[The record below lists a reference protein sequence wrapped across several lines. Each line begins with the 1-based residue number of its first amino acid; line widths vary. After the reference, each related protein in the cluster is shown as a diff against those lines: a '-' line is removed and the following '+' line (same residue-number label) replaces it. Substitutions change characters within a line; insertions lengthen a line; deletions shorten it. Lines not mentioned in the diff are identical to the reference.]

1 MAPAPGF
8 EPGSS
13 ARQAEMIGQA
23 TPRERDGGPEHF
35 VYSLC
40 QKRDYIPMLSRNVG
54 CLASALP
61 KNSSESPSSIMA
73 PIRTPTVSCKNL
85 SST

>member
-23 TPRERDGGPEHF
+23 TPRERDAGPERF

-40 QKRDYIPMLSRNVG
+40 QKTYIPIFRRKVG
-54 CLASALP
+54 FPASLLP
-61 KNSSESPSSIMA
+61 KNSSESPSSIIA

>member
-23 TPRERDGGPEHF
+23 TPRERDADQSTLYIVFAKTKLHSHVKPERWVSSFTVTKEFLGVTFFHHGPHQNTDSF
-35 VYSLC
+35 L
-40 QKRDYIPMLSRNVG
+40 
-54 CLASALP
+54 
-61 KNSSESPSSIMA
+61 
-73 PIRTPTVSCKNL
+73 
-85 SST
+85 

>member
-23 TPRERDGGPEHF
+23 TPREHEAGPEPF
-35 VYSLC
+35 VYRLY
-40 QKRDYIPMLSRNVG
+40 QGKKLHAHIE
-54 CLASALP
+54 
-61 KNSSESPSSIMA
+61 SESRISSFSIA
-73 PIRTPTVSCKNL
+73 KVFVTISFFHH
-85 SST
+85 STHEYTNGFL

>member
-1 MAPAPGF
+1 MLDISSRAYDKSNPTEISMNISVRSSKMAPAPGF

-40 QKRDYIPMLSRNVG
+40 QKEITFP
-54 CLASALP
+54 C
-61 KNSSESPSSIMA
+61 
-73 PIRTPTVSCKNL
+73 
-85 SST
+85 

>member
-23 TPRERDGGPEHF
+23 TPRERVGGPEHF

-40 QKRDYIPMLSRNVG
+40 QKFTCPYLGEMLDFR
-54 CLASALP
+54 LHYFQKILQILLLP
-61 KNSSESPSSIMA
+61 S
-73 PIRTPTVSCKNL
+73 
-85 SST
+85 

>member
-1 MAPAPGF
+1 MIISFRSSKLAPAPGF

-35 VYSLC
+35 IYSLYQNKITC
-40 QKRDYIPMLSRNVG
+40 PCLVG
-54 CLASALP
+54 
-61 KNSSESPSSIMA
+61 MQGY
-73 PIRTPTVSCKNL
+73 
-85 SST
+85 